1 MPKRVFIGFVDG
13 KIFFFAMWSM
23 GKKTGFFER
32 KILVLMIVIS
42 RRDLVIKNET
52 KDKEIIDMIG
62 LKIEGFMLG
71 SSVNMRLLQGGQQ
84 IISYLILERSKRIF
98 IG

>member
-1 MPKRVFIGFVDG
+1 
-13 KIFFFAMWSM
+13 MWSM

>member
-1 MPKRVFIGFVDG
+1 MEKF
-13 KIFFFAMWSM
+13 FFFAMWSM

-62 LKIEGFMLG
+62 QKVEGFMRG
-71 SSVNMRLLQGGQQ
+71 SSGNMRPLQGEQHV
-84 IISYLILERSKRIF
+84 ISYLIVGKC
-98 IG
+98 

>member
-1 MPKRVFIGFVDG
+1 
-13 KIFFFAMWSM
+13 M